1 VIDARRL
8 QFDDSSKEKKKKKRK
23 RNFSL
28 ALLPPDPNEA
38 HADLQRTLHWVLSG
52 YPSIPQYV
60 NLYVSARTTT
70 IFYVKN
76 ELLQNTLLI

>member
-1 VIDARRL
+1 MIDARRL

>member
-1 VIDARRL
+1 MLVDCSLTIALER
-8 QFDDSSKEKKKKKRK
+8 KEKEKRK
-23 RNFSL
+23 RKRDFSL

>member
-1 VIDARRL
+1 M
-8 QFDDSSKEKKKKKRK
+8 DDIAWKKEKKKRI
-23 RNFSL
+23 FL
-28 ALLPPDPNEA
+28 APLPPDPNEA